1 MEAIEYVRA
10 TAADIPI
17 LLEMRRAFSHELV
30 GKQTDE
36 LEHALDVSQTDYF
49 SRELNKNYFCWY
61 ATVNGDVASIAGMT
75 LRVQPGN
82 IKNPSGRWG
91 YLMLVYTKPA
101 YRKRGLS
108 GKIIQR
114 LVATAKELDLNA
126 LELHATPE
134 GEPVYV
140 REGFIHFN
148 EPTYRMYF

>member
-1 MEAIEYVRA
+1 MESVEYIQA
-10 TAADIPI
+10 TAADIPL
-17 LLEMRRAFSHELV
+17 LLELRREFSYELV
-30 GKQTDE
+30 GKQTDD
-36 LEHALDVSQTDYF
+36 LERTLDSSQTEYF

-61 ATVNGDVASIAGMT
+61 ATVNGTPAAVAGMV
-75 LRVQPGN
+75 LRTQPGS

-91 YLMLVYTKPA
+91 YLMLVYTRPA
-101 YRKRGLS
+101 YRKRGLP

-114 LVATAKELDLNA
+114 LVATAKEQGVTA

>member
-1 MEAIEYVRA
+1 MESIAFIQA
-10 TAADIPI
+10 TAADIS
-17 LLEMRRAFSHELV
+17 LLLDMRREFSYELV

-36 LEHALDVSQTDYF
+36 LERALDESQTGYF

-61 ATVNGDVASIAGMT
+61 ATVNGEPAAIAGMT
-75 LRVQPGN
+75 LRTQPGS

-91 YLMLVYTKPA
+91 YLMLVYTKPQ

-108 GKIIQR
+108 GQVVQR
-114 LVATAKELDLNA
+114 LIATAKEQGVTA